1 MSNND
6 KKTETAQEIL
16 NDFKIKFMV
25 AITVIFFG
33 SMVAAFIW
41 LFIKSS
47 LWNGVYSTLFNF
59 FLFGGILR
67 GLFIFKV
74 FYRGGVIK
82 KMVTVFRTTMVL

>member
-1 MSNND
+1 MTEID

-16 NDFKIKFMV
+16 DGFKMKFMV

-47 LWNGVYSTLFNF
+47 L
-59 FLFGGILR
+59 
-67 GLFIFKV
+67 
-74 FYRGGVIK
+74 
-82 KMVTVFRTTMVL
+82 